1 MIAQARDRIAERPG
15 LALFRAAID
24 ARIVRGRMALGT
36 IGEELDQRRPGIRAG
51 AVGRPALGGVD
62 RKRVVAVDAQAGD
75 AVALRPSGKG
85 RALSP
90 GDAREARYRPLV
102 VDDVE
107 DRRRVVDGRED
118 QGSVEIA
125 FGARAL
131 ADPRCRD
138 TAVVL
143 HRAGHRET

>member
-1 MIAQARDRIAERPG
+1 GKLFEHVLEHGVERMVQSVAEDAVLLRLALRGLHFLVELGLPCSVALLGPLADPDEMIAQARARVAERPR
-15 LALFRAAID
+15 LAPSRAAID

-90 GDAREARYRPLV
+90 GDAR
-102 VDDVE
+102 
-107 DRRRVVDGRED
+107 
-118 QGSVEIA
+118 
-125 FGARAL
+125 
-131 ADPRCRD
+131 
-138 TAVVL
+138 
-143 HRAGHRET
+143 